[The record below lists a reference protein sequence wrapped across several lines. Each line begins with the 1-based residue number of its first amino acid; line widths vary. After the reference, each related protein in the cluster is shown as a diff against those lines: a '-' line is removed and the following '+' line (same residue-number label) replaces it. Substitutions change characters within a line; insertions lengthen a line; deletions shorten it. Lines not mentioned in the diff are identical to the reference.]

1 MTTPQKNDKALRDL
15 KKEIEQGFIY
25 YHSRSSSEIGKH
37 LSNFRDVLDHTGK
50 GFRVHGLDFRT
61 IEHAFQGFKFL
72 HLEGGAQR
80 EDIFKLFAVDGPI
93 GKKDAGVAKTAG
105 GKGNASLF
113 AKHNL
118 KLDGKKWDEHC
129 EAIMESLVRARSRV
143 DATFRQILRKAAQDH
158 VVLLHFER
166 NRSGD
171 ISKYKW
177 GGSFPGGIKPKDRRP
192 VDFRGLNLMGKMIM
206 AEGERLKDQADRKRK
221 RSD

>member
-1 MTTPQKNDKALRDL
+1 MATPQKSDKALREL

-25 YHSRSSSEIGKH
+25 YHSGSPSDIAKH
-37 LSNFRDVLDHTGK
+37 LSNFRDVLEHTGK
-50 GFRVHGLDFRT
+50 GIRVNGLDFRT

-80 EDIFKLFAVDGPI
+80 EDLFKLFAVDGPI
-93 GKKDAGVAKTAG
+93 GKKDAGAAKTAG
-105 GKGNASLF
+105 GKGKASLF
-113 AKHNL
+113 AKHKL
-118 KLDGKKWDEHC
+118 KLDGKSWDEHC
-129 EAIMESLVRARSRV
+129 EAIMQSIVRARLRV
-143 DATFRQILRKAAQDH
+143 DATFRQILRKAAQDQ

-177 GGSFPGGIKPKDRRP
+177 GGSFSGGIKPKDRRP
-192 VDFRGLNLMGKMIM
+192 ADFRGLNLMGKMLA
-206 AEGERLKDQADRKRK
+206 AEGERLESRADRKRK